1 MKFMEADRPPVEQ
14 ALSEIS
20 EEEVSQMLPLVY
32 EELKRTARRE
42 RRRLSMSDT
51 LNTTALV
58 HEIYMRLVRS
68 GSFQSKEHFLRV
80 VAVAM
85 RRALI
90 DRLRAQHAAKRGSG
104 VDDVS
109 LDENIDFVV
118 EDEDMVLKI
127 HDALEALKTVDPTL
141 VAVVECRFFAGY
153 SETETAT
160 ALGFSERT
168 VRRHWATARAWLQ
181 KELTE

>member
-1 MKFMEADRPPVEQ
+1 MNPMEADSSEQ
-14 ALSEIS
+14 PALTEIS
-20 EEEVSQMLPLVY
+20 EEEVLQMLPLVY

-42 RRRLSMSDT
+42 RRRISATDT

-90 DRLRAQHAAKRGSG
+90 DRLRAQYAAKRGGG
-104 VDDVS
+104 VDDVP
-109 LDENIDFVV
+109 LDENTDFVV
-118 EDEDMVLKI
+118 EDEDMVLRV
-127 HDALEALKTVDPTL
+127 HDALEALKAVDPVL

-153 SETETAT
+153 SEVETAS
-160 ALGFSERT
+160 ALGMSDRT

-181 KELTE
+181 RELSE

>member
-1 MKFMEADRPPVEQ
+1 MMPMEADLPEQ
-14 ALSEIS
+14 PQLTEIS
-20 EEEVSQMLPLVY
+20 EEEVVQMLPLVY
-32 EELKRTARRE
+32 EELKRTAHRE
-42 RRRLSMSDT
+42 RRRISASDT

-58 HEIYMRLVRS
+58 HEIYMRLVRG
-68 GSFQSKEHFLRV
+68 GSYQSKEHFLRV

-104 VDDVS
+104 MDDVP

-118 EDEDMVLKI
+118 EDEDMVLRV
-127 HDALEALKTVDPTL
+127 HDALEALKTVDPVL

-153 SETETAT
+153 SEVETAS
-160 ALGFSERT
+160 ALGMSDRT

-181 KELTE
+181 RELSE